1 MMIMMRMMTW
11 YSDLLVSDEVRF
23 KQERS
28 AARFTL
34 VVPVTVVHVA
44 LVQQITLL
52 SSELRRTL

>member
-1 MMIMMRMMTW
+1 MTW
-11 YSDLLVSDEVRF
+11 YADLLVSDEVRF

>member
-1 MMIMMRMMTW
+1 M
-11 YSDLLVSDEVRF
+11 SDKISL

-28 AARFTL
+28 AARLTL
-34 VVPVTVVHVA
+34 VIPVTVMHVA